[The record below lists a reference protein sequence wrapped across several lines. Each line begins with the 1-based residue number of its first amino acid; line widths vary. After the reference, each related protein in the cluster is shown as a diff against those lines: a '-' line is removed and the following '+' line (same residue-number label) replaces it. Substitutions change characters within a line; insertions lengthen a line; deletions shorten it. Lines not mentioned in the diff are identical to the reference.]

1 LIVNYLTNY
10 LITSFI
16 INTGFHTE
24 NTADDFLPI
33 KIRSSPTSFNI

>member
-1 LIVNYLTNY
+1 M
-10 LITSFI
+10 
-16 INTGFHTE
+16 GFHTE